1 MDSSTDAVIDNGG
14 TAIVNATGPVCS
26 DLYLGTTGA
35 GAIQMSGGSLSPSV
49 HEYIGY
55 NSQGTFTQSGGTNT
69 VPDATLAYLY
79 LGFNAGSSGTYTLSD
94 TGQFRTV

>member
-1 MDSSTDAVIDNGG
+1 
-14 TAIVNATGPVCS
+14 
-26 DLYLGTTGA
+26 
-35 GAIQMSGGSLSPSV
+35 MSGGSLSPSV

-55 NSQGTFTQSGGTNT
+55 NSQGTFTSWRTNT

-94 TGQFRTV
+94 TGQLSAPFELVGYCGSGTFKQYGGTNTISSPPAD